1 MNKIILL
8 IIVNSLMLA
17 GLAGTF
23 LPLVPGLPLIYLA
36 FLVYGF
42 FTGWIDYGFN
52 FMLVWGIITLL
63 LMFLDYYTGALGAK
77 KYGAS
82 PAGIWGAIIGG
93 FLGVIFLGFLGI
105 IAGPFLGAFVGE
117 LLSGKT
123 HTSALRSS
131 WGTFVGYLAGS
142 LFKVIIGLI
151 MIGSFI
157 WQVWR

>member
-8 IIVNSLMLA
+8 IIVSSLMLA

>member
-8 IIVNSLMLA
+8 IIVSSLMVA

-42 FTGWIDYGFN
+42 FAGWIDYGFN

-93 FLGVIFLGFLGI
+93 FLGVIFLGFPGI

-131 WGTFVGYLAGS
+131 WGTLMGYLAGS